1 MATAG
6 LTGAPTALCRRV
18 PAHRP
23 WHRPQGT
30 WSASPTP
37 RTTQL
42 IGKEGG
48 PPHKDPVNPPGAGG
62 IGAGRCDSPGFTHP
76 DIPGRGRRPRGRTF
90 PESPDGA
97 VPLDTPI
104 TWRAPSHSAFG
115 DMGTK
120 RGTAS
125 CSFFFFF
132 FTEMMALQ
140 DVCVWWQYQ
149 QVGWGRTE
157 GSAVP
162 GAYPA
167 PLELSSPG
175 QVELLTHH
183 SPAQPP
189 A

>member
-1 MATAG
+1 MRPPPSVAESRPIVRGTG
-6 LTGAPTALCRRV
+6 LRGHGR
-18 PAHRP
+18 
-23 WHRPQGT
+23 RPQLPEQHSLSERKG
-30 WSASPTP
+30 S
-37 RTTQL
+37 
-42 IGKEGG
+42 

-62 IGAGRCDSPGFTHP
+62 IGAGQCDSPGFTHP
-76 DIPGRGRRPRGRTF
+76 DIPGRGRRPRGQTF

-115 DMGTK
+115 DMRTK
-120 RGTAS
+120 RRTAS
-125 CSFFFFF
+125 CSFLVFF
-132 FTEMMALQ
+132 FTGMMALQ
-140 DVCVWWQYQ
+140 GVCVWWQYQ
-149 QVGWGRTE
+149 QFGWGRTE
-157 GSAVP
+157 GLAVP